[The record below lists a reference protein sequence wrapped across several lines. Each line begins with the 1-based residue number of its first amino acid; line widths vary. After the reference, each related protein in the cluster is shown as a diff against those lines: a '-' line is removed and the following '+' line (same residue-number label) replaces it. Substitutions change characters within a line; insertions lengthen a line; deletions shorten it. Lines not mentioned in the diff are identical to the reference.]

1 MVTVVT
7 PLTSSAAPSGAAT
20 PPAVP
25 GAIDKNMFLRLLVAQ
40 LRHQDPM
47 KPTDGMQFVSE
58 LAQFQ
63 QLEQAV
69 NTGQD
74 ITAIRG
80 DLDLLAASLK
90 S

>member
-1 MVTVVT
+1 MAPLIT
-7 PLTSSAAPSGAAT
+7 PLTSSAAQSGAAT
-20 PPAVP
+20 APALP
-25 GAIDKNMFLRLLVAQ
+25 AAPDKNMFLRLLVAQ